1 MNQVKQALRRS
12 GISIMAHLI
21 SLLGSFAAVLILAV
35 INGSIGYLCAMSV
48 TLFGALGVAK
58 ALGEPI
64 WLSYEWIIAL
74 AVGCG
79 ILRGLLRYIEQYS
92 NHYIAFHLLAIL
104 RDKIFGVLRKL
115 CPAKLESKQKG
126 SIIAMLTSDIE
137 TLEVFYAHTLSP
149 ICIAILV
156 SFSVCLFT
164 WLAASPWLALV
175 ALIGYL
181 VIGIVVPMISS
192 AALKEPGV
200 TYRKEFASFNAYYLD
215 SIKGIKDIL
224 FHNAGEKREQEV
236 NRRSECLLEE
246 TRKMKEETGKASAI
260 TELAVSVFVML
271 TLIAGIVLVYTGNL
285 TSGKMIIGVVAIFG
299 SFGPVVAISAL
310 PGNLTQTFASGDRVL
325 NLLEEVPAVEEITDG
340 KNITYENLEVRKLSF
355 AYQKNEPVLKD
366 VYMQAQKGEIVGIIG
381 ESGCGKST
389 LLKLLLRFWSKDSGE
404 ILFNGT
410 DIEKINS
417 DNLLDNV
424 TMVSQVTYLFDDTI
438 EENLRIA
445 KPDATQEEMEQ
456 ACRLASVH
464 DFVMSL
470 PNGYQTR
477 VGAMGDA
484 LSSGEKQRL
493 GLARAFLSGRQLIL
507 LDEPT
512 SNVDSINEGII
523 LKALAQQKS
532 KKSIILVSHRES
544 TMAIADRIYKVENG
558 YMTEATK

>member
-1 MNQVKQALRRS
+1 MNQVKQTLRRS

-200 TYRKEFASFNAYYLD
+200 TYRREFASFNAYYLD

-224 FHNAGEKREQEV
+224 FHNAGENREQEV

-271 TLIAGIVLVYTGNL
+271 TLIAGIVLVYLRQFDFWKNDHWRGCHIWKLRTG
-285 TSGKMIIGVVAIFG
+285 SGHLR
-299 SFGPVVAISAL
+299 SA
-310 PGNLTQTFASGDRVL
+310 
-325 NLLEEVPAVEEITDG
+325 
-340 KNITYENLEVRKLSF
+340 
-355 AYQKNEPVLKD
+355 
-366 VYMQAQKGEIVGIIG
+366 
-381 ESGCGKST
+381 
-389 LLKLLLRFWSKDSGE
+389 W
-404 ILFNGT
+404 
-410 DIEKINS
+410 
-417 DNLLDNV
+417 
-424 TMVSQVTYLFDDTI
+424 
-438 EENLRIA
+438 
-445 KPDATQEEMEQ
+445 
-456 ACRLASVH
+456 
-464 DFVMSL
+464 
-470 PNGYQTR
+470 
-477 VGAMGDA
+477 
-484 LSSGEKQRL
+484 
-493 GLARAFLSGRQLIL
+493 
-507 LDEPT
+507 
-512 SNVDSINEGII
+512 
-523 LKALAQQKS
+523 
-532 KKSIILVSHRES
+532 
-544 TMAIADRIYKVENG
+544 
-558 YMTEATK
+558 